1 MGGIQEPGARAR
13 FRDDDCA
20 NDQAPSANRLES
32 GEGVADGF
40 GVGNDGGGTVSG
52 FTLRVG
58 SGTGGALLL
67 EFEFVFALAFS
78 FAVGLTSAIGV

>member
-1 MGGIQEPGARAR
+1 M
-13 FRDDDCA
+13 
-20 NDQAPSANRLES
+20 
-32 GEGVADGF
+32 ADGF

-67 EFEFVFALAFS
+67 EFELLFALLFAFS
-78 FAVGLTSAIGV
+78 FAVGLTSAMGV